1 MHFFMV
7 DFNRNDL
14 QSGADNG
21 RTLTTTTAGDTA
33 AAAAAAKISTAKC
46 KFQHFVFV

>member
-1 MHFFMV
+1 MV

-33 AAAAAAKISTAKC
+33 AAKISTAKC